1 MRMFRTV
8 LLLVMVSAAGCAGS
22 QPVRL
27 QLAPGARI
35 GILNVL
41 EPQMTHVD
49 VGSFRVDSFTKV
61 YNVDWNLPAYL
72 TTTLENDLKARGSY
86 TFIPIGVNA
95 SAGWN
100 QSMSQSIFSA
110 INAWMPGDLEAF
122 LKQAAEENRL
132 DLIISVSSYATAQSD
147 QDVCF
152 TIASNAVVTKGYG
165 LYTRTSALSGL
176 SSLLPVGQNTAT
188 AYANII
194 VAIFQVRP
202 VNLAAHGRAPCSQG
216 PLQNFPW
223 PADLQFV
230 GPAQINPLK
239 PYVEQLSTEAARTAL
254 GNAGLLP

>member
-1 MRMFRTV
+1 MRMLRTAM
-8 LLLVMVSAAGCAGS
+8 LLMVVSAQGCAGS

-27 QLAPGARI
+27 QLPPGARI

-41 EPQMTHVD
+41 ETQMTHVD
-49 VGSFRVDSFTKV
+49 VGSLRFDSFTNV
-61 YNVDWNLPAYL
+61 YNVDWSLPGYL
-72 TTTLENDLKARGSY
+72 ATTIENDLKARGSY

-95 SAGWN
+95 SAERK
-100 QSMSQSIFSA
+100 QSMSNGILSA
-110 INAWMPGDLEAF
+110 INAWMPGDLEGF

-132 DLIISVSSYATAQSD
+132 DLIISVSSYDTAAWQ
-147 QDVCF
+147 QDACF

-188 AYANII
+188 PYANII
-194 VAIFQVRP
+194 VAIFQPRP
-202 VNLAAHGRAPCSQG
+202 VALATYGRAPCSQG
-216 PLQNFPW
+216 PLQNFSW
-223 PADLQFV
+223 PADIQFL

-239 PYVEQLSTEAARTAL
+239 PQVEQLSRKAAKTAL